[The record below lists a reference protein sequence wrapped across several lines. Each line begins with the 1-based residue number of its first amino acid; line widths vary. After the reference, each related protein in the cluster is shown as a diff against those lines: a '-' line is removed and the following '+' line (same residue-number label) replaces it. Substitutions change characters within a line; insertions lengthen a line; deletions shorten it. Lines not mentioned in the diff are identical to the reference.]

1 MKLVIDSSD
10 KKGGEVYRHII
21 ERSIEDLALGGSI
34 KWIYAYIRPEI
45 PLFIIKINYRE
56 YERKNILKDLAKFEV
71 KSNAIKIILNNELDL
86 SDALR
91 ALWSEI
97 GRDRVEQIGRQEI
110 LVKNTDLEILK
121 NLKIRE
127 RTISISDKI
136 IELITRILPEGFR
149 IRHFI
154 KENDVLI
161 VLASED
167 PIKKDWIDMAL
178 GMIVDA

>member
-1 MKLVIDSSD
+1 
-10 KKGGEVYRHII
+10 
-21 ERSIEDLALGGSI
+21 
-34 KWIYAYIRPEI
+34 
-45 PLFIIKINYRE
+45 
-56 YERKNILKDLAKFEV
+56 
-71 KSNAIKIILNNELDL
+71 DL

-167 PIKKDWIDMAL
+167 PIKKDWIDIAL